1 MKPRDTPT
9 DKLETESNYYR
20 ILSDEGSTCSKLAT
34 TLKCGGLWPSLCMI
48 KVSPVQDVQPE
59 QSRGEHDICVYNM
72 DYKDTEQVMRVENLM
87 RFAGVTTILTYKPDI
102 FSALGIYRN
111 DKWVFRPT
119 IYSSRVMLMEGK
131 NLSAKHTVI
140 QLGV

>member
-72 DYKDTEQVMRVENLM
+72 DYKDTGQVMRVDNLM
-87 RFAGVTTILTYKPDI
+87 RFAGSPPSSPTSLTFSLLWGSTGTI
-102 FSALGIYRN
+102 SGC
-111 DKWVFRPT
+111 
-119 IYSSRVMLMEGK
+119 
-131 NLSAKHTVI
+131 
-140 QLGV
+140 